1 MSTSELQGL
10 QLPSFWNRNID
21 GIQALM
27 DHTTFLAKIVQ
38 WLSFLFPGN
47 SVCFLVCLSTTYL
60 QTAMIWSHA
69 VLLGLYHGLLG
80 TFCSSLARP
89 TTARK
94 GGTTLGKRWAGTQ
107 MQGLRDWSHIPT
119 VATKADSCVKQ
130 NQIKKKRAKRQHKT
144 KQQRNRSQYPYMPFC
159 ALHPVSIFQNFQ
171 MSIAW
176 VSPSFPLQSSP
187 HLWRIFP
194 PPSHVLWPLCSSRH
208 IRKNLQVGSI
218 VMNVI
223 HFDIPKW
230 CEHKHRYRL
239 FFFKAT
245 LWNQNQ
251 RSEKVF

>member
-130 NQIKKKRAKRQHKT
+130 NQIKKKTSKA
-144 KQQRNRSQYPYMPFC
+144 P
-159 ALHPVSIFQNFQ
+159 AQN
-171 MSIAW
+171 
-176 VSPSFPLQSSP
+176 
-187 HLWRIFP
+187 
-194 PPSHVLWPLCSSRH
+194 
-208 IRKNLQVGSI
+208 
-218 VMNVI
+218 
-223 HFDIPKW
+223 
-230 CEHKHRYRL
+230 
-239 FFFKAT
+239 KAT
-245 LWNQNQ
+245 KEPVPISLYALLRPSPRIYFSKLPDVYCLSLTFISSAIFAASLEDFSTPFSCSLAFVQLKTHPKKSASWIYRHERHPLWHSKMMWAQA
-251 RSEKVF
+251 